1 MRCAKDQK
9 RKEVRP
15 MKYEA
20 PELTVLSPAIDAI
33 QMTGNKT
40 HVPQETPTIKDASS
54 AYEDME

>member
-1 MRCAKDQK
+1 
-9 RKEVRP
+9 

-20 PELTVLSPAIDAI
+20 PEVTVLSPAIDAI

>member
-1 MRCAKDQK
+1 
-9 RKEVRP
+9 

-33 QMTGNKT
+33 QTTGNKT
-40 HVPQETPTIKDASS
+40 HKPQETPIVKDASS